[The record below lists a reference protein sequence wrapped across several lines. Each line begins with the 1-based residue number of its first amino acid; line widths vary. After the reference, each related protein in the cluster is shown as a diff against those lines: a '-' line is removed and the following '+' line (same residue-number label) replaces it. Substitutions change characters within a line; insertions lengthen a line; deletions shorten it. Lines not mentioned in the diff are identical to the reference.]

1 MIRRVWARGL
11 QRQMNEMTRAF
22 ELLAMFGP
30 SAPGTEPNPT
40 GQLLQTVSMFAI
52 LGVMFYF
59 LLIRPQQKQR
69 KEQENLI
76 KNVKTGDKI
85 LLSSG
90 IFGIVTNVK
99 EKTLMVKIADNV
111 KVEVLK
117 SAISSVV
124 QKSAEAEAAAPS
136 AK

>member
-1 MIRRVWARGL
+1 MRPV
-11 QRQMNEMTRAF
+11 

-30 SAPGTEPNPT
+30 PPPGTEPNPT

-124 QKSAEAEAAAPS
+124 QKSAEADIVSAPS
-136 AK
+136 SK

>member
-1 MIRRVWARGL
+1 M
-11 QRQMNEMTRAF
+11 RAF
-22 ELLAMFGP
+22 ELLAMFGQP
-30 SAPGTEPNPT
+30 AGTEQDPRAAM
-40 GQLLQTVSMFAI
+40 LQMIVTFGI

-69 KEQENLI
+69 KDQENLI
-76 KNVKTGDKI
+76 KNVKTGDKV

-99 EKTLMVKIADNV
+99 EKSLMIKIADNV

-117 SAISSVV
+117 SAVGSVV
-124 QKSAEAEAAAPS
+124 QKSAEVEAPAPS
-136 AK
+136 PK

>member
-1 MIRRVWARGL
+1 MKV
-11 QRQMNEMTRAF
+11 F

-30 SAPGTEPNPT
+30 PAGTQQDPRA
-40 GQLLQTVSMFAI
+40 QMLQMIVTFGI

-69 KEQENLI
+69 KDQENLI

-85 LLSSG
+85 LLNSG
-90 IFGIVTNVK
+90 IFGIVSNVK
-99 EKTLMVKIADNV
+99 DKTLMVKIADNV

-117 SAISSVV
+117 SAVGSVV
-124 QKSAEAEAAAPS
+124 QKSAEAEVAASPQ
-136 AK
+136 K

>member
-1 MIRRVWARGL
+1 M
-11 QRQMNEMTRAF
+11 RAF

-30 SAPGTEPNPT
+30 PA
-40 GQLLQTVSMFAI
+40 GQEQDPRAAMLQMIVTFVI

-69 KEQENLI
+69 KEQDNLI

-99 EKTLMVKIADNV
+99 DKTLMVKIADNV

-117 SAISSVV
+117 SAVSSVV
-124 QKSAEAEAAAPS
+124 QKSAETEVAAAPS
-136 AK
+136 PK

>member
-1 MIRRVWARGL
+1 M
-11 QRQMNEMTRAF
+11 
-22 ELLAMFGP
+22 
-30 SAPGTEPNPT
+30 APPPAGTEQDPRA
-40 GQLLQTVSMFAI
+40 GLLQMVGMFVI

-76 KNVKTGDKI
+76 KNVKSGDKI
-85 LLSSG
+85 LMNSG
-90 IFGIVTNVK
+90 IYGIVTNVK

-117 SAISSVV
+117 SAIGSVV
-124 QKSAEAEAAAPS
+124 QKSVEADAPAVS
-136 AK
+136 QK